1 MNYLDRFLSTY
12 EFPVSLAILASLQ
25 AIVLKLHSV
34 DWRKILIMAGRQT
47 LDAAALDSGML
58 VTGYENR
65 GDFCATP
72 LGLAGESVQCIS

>member
-1 MNYLDRFLSTY
+1 
-12 EFPVSLAILASLQ
+12 
-25 AIVLKLHSV
+25 
-34 DWRKILIMAGRQT
+34 MAGRQT

-58 VTGYENR
+58 VIGYENR